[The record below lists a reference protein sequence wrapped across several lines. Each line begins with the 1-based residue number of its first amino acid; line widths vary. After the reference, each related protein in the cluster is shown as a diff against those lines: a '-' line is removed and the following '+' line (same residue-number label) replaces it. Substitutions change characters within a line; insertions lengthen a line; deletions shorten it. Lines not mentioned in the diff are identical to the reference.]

1 MAGGAGGRV
10 GLAEAVAG
18 AVQGFAACGGKTG
31 EGGVG
36 GARLGG
42 VALQEG
48 GARGGERPGT
58 GGEAAQQRKRAELA
72 VHGSFLDPG

>member
-1 MAGGAGGRV
+1 MADTDTAIGSMALPVRVWPAARAFSPWQEVQAGRV

-18 AVQGFAACGGKTG
+18 AVQGFAACSGKTG

-42 VALQEG
+42 VALQ
-48 GARGGERPGT
+48 
-58 GGEAAQQRKRAELA
+58 
-72 VHGSFLDPG
+72 